1 MLWDYQLP
9 LKDLSMKYQ
18 LFPFLAWGFNFT
30 PICEHFLI
38 LNRFSLAFIGW
49 GTEESSDDLKLT
61 QIDVAIRSKQFCN
74 FKLNKT
80 KHEGSRQTFLR
91 IDFFLPDLLKETQFC
106 ADSTTLTQDIRTI
119 NGDSGGPSVQRFII
133 KYFPQI

>member
-1 MLWDYQLP
+1 M
-9 LKDLSMKYQ
+9 
-18 LFPFLAWGFNFT
+18 
-30 PICEHFLI
+30 
-38 LNRFSLAFIGW
+38 AFIGW

-119 NGDSGGPSVQRFII
+119 NGDSGGPSVERFI
-133 KYFPQI
+133 F

>member
-1 MLWDYQLP
+1 M
-9 LKDLSMKYQ
+9 
-18 LFPFLAWGFNFT
+18 
-30 PICEHFLI
+30 
-38 LNRFSLAFIGW
+38 AFIGW

-91 IDFFLPDLLKETQFC
+91 IDLFLPDLLKDTQFC
-106 ADSTTLTQDIRTI
+106 ADTDTLTNEVKTTK
-119 NGDSGGPSVQRFII
+119 GDSGGPSVRR
-133 KYFPQI
+133 